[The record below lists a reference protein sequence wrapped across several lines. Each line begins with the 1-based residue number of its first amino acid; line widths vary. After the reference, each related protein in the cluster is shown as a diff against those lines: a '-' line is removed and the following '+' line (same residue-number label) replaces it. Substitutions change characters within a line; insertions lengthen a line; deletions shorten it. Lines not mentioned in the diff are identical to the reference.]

1 MSPAPAP
8 APAAAPPG
16 PPLQTLAGWG
26 RVGRPGREQL
36 SEDLAAVAPR
46 AALSR
51 GLGRSYGDSSLP
63 ASTADL
69 ALNTVL
75 ADRLLAFDEA
85 SGKVR
90 AEAGFTMRELYR
102 VFLPRGWFAPVTPGT
117 SFVTLGGM
125 VASDVHG
132 KNHHS
137 DGTFGRHVT
146 GLRLMVPDGRVI
158 DCSPQTEPEL
168 FWATIG
174 GMGLTGHILEVE
186 FTLKRVPSP
195 WIYQYSERVPDIDT
209 FMRRLEEVGHA
220 WPMSMGWID
229 CISRG
234 ASMGRGHL
242 MAGRWA
248 TPGEAPA
255 RFPRQ
260 LPRLRLP
267 FELPDLALS
276 PLSVRLFNFAY
287 YWKHLRRQAQ
297 GIVHPEV
304 FFYPLDAILDWNKGY
319 GKRGFTQYQV
329 VLPKA
334 DAARSAKAFLELL
347 TREGGASF
355 LCVIKDCADE
365 GQGLLSFPLPG
376 ISVAL
381 DIKITDQTQRLVDR
395 LNQFVISA
403 GGRIYLTKD
412 LFTRPEDYRAMDP
425 RVDRFL
431 AVRRKWDPDLRLR
444 SAQSVRLFGDPPPA
458 A

>member
-1 MSPAPAP
+1 MPT
-8 APAAAPPG
+8 APAASL
-16 PPLQTLAGWG
+16 PPLRPMAGWG
-26 RVGRPGREQL
+26 RVHRPGREQHG
-36 SEDLAAVAPR
+36 EDLAALAPR
-46 AALSR
+46 STLSR

-63 ASTADL
+63 ASEGDI

-75 ADRLLAFDEA
+75 ADRLLAFDP
-85 SGKVR
+85 GTGRVR

-137 DGTFGRHVT
+137 DGTFGQHVT
-146 GLRLMVPDGRVI
+146 ALRLMVADGRVI
-158 DCSPQTEPEL
+158 DCSPTTEADL

-186 FTLKRVPSP
+186 FCLRKVPSP
-195 WIYQYSERVPDIDT
+195 WIYQLTERVPDLDT
-209 FMRRLEEVGHA
+209 FLRRLDEVGHE

-234 ASMGRGHL
+234 ANMGRGHL

-248 TPGEAPA
+248 TAEEAPA

-260 LPRLRLP
+260 LPRIRLP
-267 FELPDLALS
+267 VELPDLALS
-276 PLSVRLFNFAY
+276 PWSVRAFNFLY
-287 YWKHLRRQAQ
+287 YWKHLRRSSR

-329 VLPKA
+329 VLPRA
-334 DAARSAKAFLELL
+334 DARRSAKAFFELL

-355 LCVIKDCADE
+355 LCVIKDCAEE
-365 GQGLLSFPLPG
+365 GQGVLSFPLPG

-381 DIKITDQTQRLVDR
+381 DIKITDTTQRLVDR
-395 LNQFVISA
+395 LNSFVISA

-412 LFTRPEDYRAMDP
+412 QFTRAEDYRAMDP

-431 AVRRKWDPDLRLR
+431 AIRRAWDPTLRLR
-444 SAQSVRLFGDPPPA
+444 SAQSMRLFDGDQPTMPHRERP
-458 A
+458 